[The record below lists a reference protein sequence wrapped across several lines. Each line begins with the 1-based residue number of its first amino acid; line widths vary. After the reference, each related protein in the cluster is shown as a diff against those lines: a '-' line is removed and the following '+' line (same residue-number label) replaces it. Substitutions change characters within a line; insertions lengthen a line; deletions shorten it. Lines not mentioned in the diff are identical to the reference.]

1 MKQPESNPL
10 QKELAQSQQAGV
22 HPDSDVLAA
31 FAEESL
37 LARER
42 ESVLAHLATCVQC
55 REVLSIAADSAP
67 ESVNTAQPLP
77 RPIHPPLRSWL
88 PWAAAAA
95 CVLVSSSAGLIHE
108 QKKPEIVA
116 RSNESTRTVNR
127 ADAEVPTVSAQPPR
141 PSASTTKPGN
151 APGTLAR
158 SEAVP
163 PRKMNSPA
171 ATLRSS
177 AITPAAPSQER
188 SARNIPQHAEIANSD
203 NHSAIETNAAS
214 VEAQAA
220 AVSDATKQGRASSK
234 QIARAK
240 AAPSPAVSV
249 QAGALAPLPNA
260 AFVNRASAPMVRKAV
275 NADAVRPH
283 WRINDLGHLERSFGD
298 GVWQSVATHEASK
311 LHVVSV
317 SGSEVWA
324 GGERLLLEHSVD
336 NGNTFE
342 SIKLPAKNGYD
353 HVVAHIRFQNPKQIT
368 VIADDGTSWE
378 TSDSGRTWK

>member
-1 MKQPESNPL
+1 VKQPESNPL
-10 QKELAQSQQAGV
+10 QKELARSQGGGA
-22 HPDSDVLAA
+22 HPDSDVLTA
-31 FAEESL
+31 FAEDSL

-42 ESVLAHLATCVQC
+42 ERVLAHLATCVQC

-67 ESVNTAQPLP
+67 ESANTAQPLP
-77 RPIHPPLRSWL
+77 RPIHPPISSWL
-88 PWAAAAA
+88 PWVAAAA
-95 CVLVSSSAGLIHE
+95 CLLVVSSAVLIHE

-116 RSNESTRTVNR
+116 RSTDSTRTVNR
-127 ADAEVPTVSAQPPR
+127 ADAEVPTVSAQPPL
-141 PSASTTKPGN
+141 PAASATKPGN
-151 APGTLAR
+151 APSTLAR
-158 SEAVP
+158 TETVP

-171 ATLRSS
+171 AASGSS
-177 AITPAAPSQER
+177 ATAPSAPLQEQ
-188 SARNIPQHAEIANSD
+188 SARSIPPHAEIANSN

-214 VEAQAA
+214 VESQSEV
-220 AVSDATKQGRASSK
+220 VSDATKQDRVSSK

-240 AAPSPAVSV
+240 AAQSATVSV
-249 QAGALAPLPNA
+249 QAGAGALPNA

-275 NADAVRPH
+275 NADAIRPH

-324 GGERLLLEHSVD
+324 GGERLLLEHSAD

-342 SIKLPAKNGYD
+342 SVKLPAKNGYD
-353 HVVAHIRFQNPKQIT
+353 HVVAHIRFQNPGQVT
-368 VIADDGTSWE
+368 VIADDGASWE